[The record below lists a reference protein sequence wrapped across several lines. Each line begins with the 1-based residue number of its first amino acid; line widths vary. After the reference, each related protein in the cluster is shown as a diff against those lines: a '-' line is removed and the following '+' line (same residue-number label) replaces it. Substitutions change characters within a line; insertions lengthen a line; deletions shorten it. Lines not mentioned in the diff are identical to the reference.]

1 MDYIESH
8 LSELRGVLD
17 SLPQASID
25 EMVQRLHEARLSR
38 RQIFIMGN
46 GGSAST
52 ASHFVCDLAKNT
64 RVEGMPRFRVIG
76 LSDNI
81 PLMTAYANDEGYSRV
96 FSEQLINLV
105 QPGDIVLAISA
116 SGNSENVLRAIE
128 VANQAGALTIGLTGF
143 SGGRLGSMVQLHLH
157 VPCDRIEMVEDIHL
171 VLEHLVCRALR
182 ERAEG
187 VSPAVESLPRAAVV
201 SQRAE
206 ARPWSGMLGEL
217 RRELVDRRDLSSLLQ
232 RALLLTVEN
241 VGALSGSFIVLDE
254 RGNLIDGAIAY
265 AGEVRPPSHKLA
277 DTLRRGLAGWVFRN
291 GTPALVEDTLLDPR
305 WLPSEWDGPSSSS
318 RSAISVPLMAGEH
331 VIGVLTLVNPDTRR
345 FTEPDL
351 ALLTALAAGIS
362 LSAGEALAPV
372 RGRILME
379 SPVERVA

>member
-1 MDYIESH
+1 MEYIDSH
-8 LSELRGVLD
+8 LSELRAVLAR
-17 SLPQASID
+17 LPQASID
-25 EMVQRLHEARLSR
+25 EMVRVLHEARLDR

-52 ASHFVCDLAKNT
+52 ASHWVCDLAKNT

-81 PLMTAYANDEGYSRV
+81 PLMTAYANDEGYARV

-105 QPGDIVLAISA
+105 QPGDIVIAIST

-157 VPCDRIEMVEDIHL
+157 VLSDRIELVEDMHL
-171 VLEHLVCRALR
+171 MVEHLVCRALR

-187 VSPAVESLPRAAVV
+187 VPPARASDPSQLAEGALP
-201 SQRAE
+201 
-206 ARPWSGMLGEL
+206 WGGMLGDL
-217 RRELVDRRDLSSLLQ
+217 RRELVERRDLSSLLQ
-232 RALLLTVEN
+232 RSLRLTVEN

-254 RGNLIDGAIAY
+254 AGNLIDGAIAY
-265 AGEVRPPSHKLA
+265 AGEVHPPSHKLA

-291 GTPALVEDTLLDPR
+291 GHPALVEDTQRDPR
-305 WLPSEWDGPSSSS
+305 WLPSEWDGPSASS

-372 RGRILME
+372 RGRSLVE
-379 SPVERVA
+379 TPVERIA